1 MADFADFSMGVGT
14 LILAHPRSHPV
25 AVKLSK
31 GCDNLHQTLF
41 PGGLIVGVDILGRS
55 PEADASGI
63 EDLEVRDEALERSTE
78 PVHLPNEDN
87 VKRV

>member
-1 MADFADFSMGVGT
+1 VAD
-14 LILAHPRSHPV
+14 L
-25 AVKLSK
+25 
-31 GCDNLHQTLF
+31 
-41 PGGLIVGVDILGRS
+41 
-55 PEADASGI
+55 I